1 MLGMKQSSGQGISR
15 PGKAGE
21 ENPQFSQSLG
31 AAPCLGCLIPQ
42 GELILPMD
50 LLGKTRKTRKQTGS
64 QAGIAGKGFGN
75 SFNIDTKRPQII
87 AGSRES
93 FFGYTVQ
100 QHDIGG
106 KKWLVVG
113 APYESN
119 GQQKTGD
126 VYKCPVLSDNH
137 GNCTKLNL
145 GRVTLSNVSERKD
158 NMRLGL
164 SLATNPRDSSFLACS
179 PLWSHECGSSYYT
192 TGMCSRVNS
201 NFRFSRTVAPA
212 LQRCQTYMDIII
224 VLDGSNSIYPWVE
237 VQHFLINILKKFY
250 IGPGQIQVGVVQYGE
265 DVVHEFHLND
275 YRSVQDVVAAAS
287 HIEQRGG
294 TETRTAYGIEF
305 ARSEAFRKGG
315 RKGAKRV
322 MIVITDGE
330 SHDSPDLEKVI
341 EDSERD
347 NVTRYAVAV
356 LGYYNRR
363 GINPEAFLNEIKFI
377 ASDPDDKHFFNVTD
391 EAALKDIV
399 DALGE
404 RIFSLEGTN
413 KNEISFGLEMSQ
425 TGFSSHVVE
434 DGILLGAVGAY
445 DWNGAVLKETSSGKV
460 IPLRESYLQEFPEE
474 LKNHGAYLGYTVS
487 SVVSTKH
494 ERIYVAGAPRFNHT
508 GKVILFTMH
517 SNRNLTIHQ
526 ALKGEQIGS
535 YYGSEINSLDV
546 NGDGVTDV
554 LLVGAPMFFSE
565 GRERGKVY
573 VYTLRGN
580 LFVPSG
586 ALVDLQSYQN
596 SRFGSCIAAVPD
608 LNQDSYNDLVVGAPL
623 EDEHQG
629 AIYVFLGFQETILK
643 KYKQRIA
650 AADLAPGLMYFG
662 CSIHGQLDL
671 NEDGLV
677 DLAVGSLGS
686 AVVLWSRSV
695 VQINASLRFEP
706 PKINIFTKDCR
717 RNGKEATCMRAFV
730 CFTALFLSAH
740 FQTASVG
747 LRYNTTVDERRYSP
761 RAHLDDGRAAPRA
774 LVLPAGQE
782 LCHTL
787 PFHVLDS
794 ADYVKPVTFS
804 IDYELEHPEHGPML
818 DDGWP
823 TSLRVS
829 VPFWNGCNEDEH
841 CVPDLVLDARSD
853 IPSAMEFCRR
863 ALRRADCSAFSLS
876 FDASVFVIESSR
888 RRVAVE
894 ATLENHGENAYST
907 VLNIS
912 FSRNL
917 QLASLIPRDDSD
929 INIDCASDDRH
940 PTRRVCNV
948 SYPFFRAKAKV
959 AFRLDFEFSKS
970 VFLQSMEVYMVASS
984 DSEEKESTKE
994 DNVAHLNFQL
1004 KYEADLLFTRT
1015 SSLDYFE
1022 IRSNNSLD
1030 ASNPIGPPFHCTFT
1044 LQNLG
1049 FFPVQ
1054 GVTLKITV
1062 PVATRA
1068 GNRLLLPTE
1077 FRADQENT
1085 TCSIWG
1091 NTTDYRRTP
1100 AEEDLSRTPHLNHS
1114 NSDVV
1119 SIDCEVKLAPNEE
1132 LNLHLRGNLWMKSLK
1147 ALKFKALKLTTIAA
1161 LQRRFRSPFVFREED
1176 PSRQITFEIS
1186 KPEESQIPIWI
1197 ILGSTFGGLLL
1208 LALLVLALWKL
1219 GFFKSGSRRRAA
1231 EREQNSHGME

>member
-1 MLGMKQSSGQGISR
+1 MDIPSGILL
-15 PGKAGE
+15 AC
-21 ENPQFSQSLG
+21 SL
-31 AAPCLGCLIPQ
+31 CL
-42 GELILPMD
+42 LP
-50 LLGKTRKTRKQTGS
+50 
-64 QAGIAGKGFGN
+64 GFGN

-425 TGFSSHVVE
+425 TGFSSHIVE

-487 SVVSTKH
+487 SVVSTKR

-573 VYTLRGN
+573 VYILRGN

-629 AIYVFLGFQETILK
+629 AIYIFLGFQETILK

-677 DLAVGSLGS
+677 DLAVGSLGN

-695 VQINASLRFEP
+695 VQINSSLRFEP

-747 LRYNTTVDERRYSP
+747 LRYNTTIDERRYSP

-888 RRVAVE
+888 RRVVVE
-894 ATLENHGENAYST
+894 ATLENRGENAYST

>member
-1 MLGMKQSSGQGISR
+1 
-15 PGKAGE
+15 
-21 ENPQFSQSLG
+21 
-31 AAPCLGCLIPQ
+31 
-42 GELILPMD
+42 
-50 LLGKTRKTRKQTGS
+50 
-64 QAGIAGKGFGN
+64 
-75 SFNIDTKRPQII
+75 
-87 AGSRES
+87 
-93 FFGYTVQ
+93 
-100 QHDIGG
+100 
-106 KKWLVVG
+106 
-113 APYESN
+113 
-119 GQQKTGD
+119 
-126 VYKCPVLSDNH
+126 
-137 GNCTKLNL
+137 
-145 GRVTLSNVSERKD
+145 
-158 NMRLGL
+158 
-164 SLATNPRDSSFLACS
+164 
-179 PLWSHECGSSYYT
+179 
-192 TGMCSRVNS
+192 
-201 NFRFSRTVAPA
+201 
-212 LQRCQTYMDIII
+212 QTYMDIII

-275 YRSVQDVVAAAS
+275 YRSVKDVVAAAS

-305 ARSEAFRKGG
+305 ARSEAFQKGG

-341 EDSERD
+341 EDSEKD

-487 SVVSTKH
+487 SVISTKH

-508 GKVILFTMH
+508 GKVIIFSMH
-517 SNRNLTIHQ
+517 NNRNLTIHQ

-554 LLVGAPMFFSE
+554 LLVGAPMYFSE

-573 VYTLRGN
+573 VYTLREN
-580 LFVPSG
+580 RFISSG
-586 ALVDLQSYQN
+586 ALIDLQSYQN

-629 AIYVFLGFQETILK
+629 AIYIFLGFEETILK

-671 NEDGLV
+671 NEDGLI
-677 DLAVGSLGS
+677 DLAVGSLGN
-686 AVVLWSRSV
+686 AVLLWSRSV
-695 VQINASLRFEP
+695 VQINASIRFEP
-706 PKINIFTKDCR
+706 SKINIFTKDCK
-717 RNGKEATCMRAFV
+717 RNGKDATCMSAFV
-730 CFTALFLSAH
+730 CFTAVFLSAH
-740 FQTASVG
+740 FQTASVA
-747 LRYNTTVDERRYSP
+747 LRYNATIDERRYTP
-761 RAHLDDGRAAPRA
+761 RAHLDESGERHTQKG
-774 LVLPAGQE
+774 LVLLAGQE
-782 LCHTL
+782 HCDRLQ
-787 PFHVLDS
+787 FHVLDT
-794 ADYVKPVTFS
+794 ADYVKPVAFS
-804 IDYELEHPEHGPML
+804 IDYELEHPENGPML

-823 TSLRVS
+823 TSLKVS

-853 IPSAMEFCRR
+853 VPSAMEYCRR
-863 ALRRADCSAFSLS
+863 ALRRPPPDCSAFSLS
-876 FDASVFVIESSR
+876 FDTSVFVIESSR

-894 ATLENHGENAYST
+894 AALENRGENAYST

-917 QLASLIPRDDSD
+917 QFASLIPKDDTD
-929 INIDCASDDRH
+929 INIDCMTEEKH
-940 PTRRVCNV
+940 PNKKVCNV

-970 VFLQSMEVYMVASS
+970 IFLQSMEIYLIANS

-994 DNVAHLNFQL
+994 DNFAHLNFQL

-1015 SSLDYFE
+1015 SSLDYYE
-1022 IRSNNSLD
+1022 IRSNSSLERYD
-1030 ASNPIGPPFHCTFT
+1030 SIGPPFHCTFK

-1049 FFPVQ
+1049 FFPVE
-1054 GVTLKITV
+1054 GVTIKLTI

-1068 GNRLLLPTE
+1068 GNRLLLLTE
-1077 FRADQENT
+1077 FVVDQENA
-1085 TCSIWG
+1085 TCNIWG

-1100 AEEDLSRTPHLNHS
+1100 AEEDLSRIPHLNHS
-1114 NSDVV
+1114 NSDIV
-1119 SIDCEVKLAPNEE
+1119 SIDCNVKLAPNEE
-1132 LNLHLRGNLWMKSLK
+1132 MNLHLRGNLWMKSLK
-1147 ALKFKALKLTTIAA
+1147 ALKFKSLKLTTNAA
-1161 LQRRFRSPFVFREED
+1161 LQRRFGSPFIFREED

-1197 ILGSTFGGLLL
+1197 ILGSTLGGLLL

-1231 EREQNSHGME
+1231 ERERERSAQGLE

>member
-1 MLGMKQSSGQGISR
+1 MALPSGMLLACSLCLL
-15 PGKAGE
+15 PGL
-21 ENPQFSQSLG
+21 S
-31 AAPCLGCLIPQ
+31 
-42 GELILPMD
+42 D
-50 LLGKTRKTRKQTGS
+50 T
-64 QAGIAGKGFGN
+64 
-75 SFNIDTKRPQII
+75 FNIDTKRPKII
-87 AGSRES
+87 AGSKEAY
-93 FFGYTVQ
+93 FGYTVQ

-106 KKWLVVG
+106 QKWLVVG
-113 APYESN
+113 APYETN
-119 GQQKTGD
+119 RQQKTGD
-126 VYKCPVLSDNH
+126 VYKCPVTSDSH
-137 GNCTKLNL
+137 SNCTKLNL

-275 YRSVQDVVAAAS
+275 YRSVKDVVAAAS

-305 ARSEAFRKGG
+305 ARSEAFQKGG

-508 GKVILFTMH
+508 GKVILFSMH
-517 SNRNLTIHQ
+517 SNRDLTIHQ

-573 VYTLRGN
+573 VYTLQESR
-580 LFVPSG
+580 FVPSG

-629 AIYVFLGFQETILK
+629 AIYIFLGFQETVLK

-677 DLAVGSLGS
+677 DLAVGSLGN
-686 AVVLWSRSV
+686 AVLLWSRSV
-695 VQINASLRFEP
+695 VQINASIRFEP
-706 PKINIFTKDCR
+706 PKINIFTKDCK
-717 RNGKEATCMRAFV
+717 RNGKDATCMSALL
-730 CFTALFLSAH
+730 CFTAVFLSAR
-740 FQTASVG
+740 FQTATVG
-747 LRYNTTVDERRYSP
+747 LRFNATLDERRYTP
-761 RAHLDDGRAAPRA
+761 RAHLDEGGERPAQRG
-774 LVLPAGQE
+774 LLLPAGQE
-782 LCHTL
+782 HCQRL
-787 PFHVLDS
+787 PFHVLDT

-853 IPSAMEFCRR
+853 VPSAMEFCRR
-863 ALRRADCSAFSLS
+863 VLRRGPPECSAFSLS
-876 FDASVFVIESSR
+876 FDTSVSVLESGR

-894 ATLENHGENAYST
+894 ATLENRGENAYST

-917 QLASLIPRDDSD
+917 QLASLIPKDDTD
-929 INIDCASDDRH
+929 VNIDCTTDDRH
-940 PTRRVCNV
+940 PNKRVCNV

-970 VFLQSMEVYMVASS
+970 VFLENMEIYMIASS

-994 DNVAHLNFQL
+994 DNFAHLNFHL

-1015 SSLDYFE
+1015 SSLDYYE
-1022 IRSNNSLD
+1022 IRSNSSLERYD
-1030 ASNPIGPPFHCTFT
+1030 SIGPPFHCTFK

-1049 FFPVQ
+1049 FFPVE
-1054 GVTLKITV
+1054 GVTIRITV

-1068 GNRLLLPTE
+1068 GNRLLLLTD
-1077 FRADQENT
+1077 FLLDQENT
-1085 TCSIWG
+1085 TCNIWG

-1100 AEEDLSRTPHLNHS
+1100 AEEDLTRTPHLNHS

-1119 SIDCEVKLAPNEE
+1119 SIDCHVKLAPNEE
-1132 LNLHLRGNLWMKSLK
+1132 MNLHLRGNLWMKSLK
-1147 ALKFKALKLTTIAA
+1147 ALKFKSLKLTTNAA
-1161 LQRRFRSPFVFREED
+1161 LQRRFGSPFVFREED

-1186 KPEESQIPIWI
+1186 KPEESHIPIWI
-1197 ILGSTFGGLLL
+1197 ILGSTLGGLLL

-1231 EREQNSHGME
+1231 EQEQNSMGLE

>member
-1 MLGMKQSSGQGISR
+1 
-15 PGKAGE
+15 
-21 ENPQFSQSLG
+21 
-31 AAPCLGCLIPQ
+31 
-42 GELILPMD
+42 
-50 LLGKTRKTRKQTGS
+50 
-64 QAGIAGKGFGN
+64 
-75 SFNIDTKRPQII
+75 
-87 AGSRES
+87 
-93 FFGYTVQ
+93 
-100 QHDIGG
+100 
-106 KKWLVVG
+106 
-113 APYESN
+113 
-119 GQQKTGD
+119 
-126 VYKCPVLSDNH
+126 
-137 GNCTKLNL
+137 
-145 GRVTLSNVSERKD
+145 
-158 NMRLGL
+158 MRLGL
-164 SLATNPRDSSFLACS
+164 SLATNPRDSSFLVSSMPGNVGWEFGNVHRDGKAAACS

-347 NVTRYAVAV
+347 NVTRYAVA
-356 LGYYNRR
+356 
-363 GINPEAFLNEIKFI
+363 AFLNEIKFI

-404 RIFSLEGTN
+404 RIFSLEENLGD
-413 KNEISFGLEMSQ
+413 L
-425 TGFSSHVVE
+425 

-580 LFVPSG
+580 LFVPGG

-747 LRYNTTVDERRYSP
+747 LRYNTTIDERRYSP

-818 DDGWP
+818 DDG
-823 TSLRVS
+823 
-829 VPFWNGCNEDEH
+829 
-841 CVPDLVLDARSD
+841 
-853 IPSAMEFCRR
+853 EFCRR

-959 AFRLDFEFSKS
+959 AFRLDFEFSN
-970 VFLQSMEVYMVASS
+970 

-1077 FRADQENT
+1077 FRADQ
-1085 TCSIWG
+1085 
-1091 NTTDYRRTP
+1091 
-1100 AEEDLSRTPHLNHS
+1100 NHS

-1147 ALKFKALKLTTIAA
+1147 APMGMGWILSGIGAPFPHAMLTPALSVQLKFKALKLTTIAA
-1161 LQRRFRSPFVFREED
+1161 LQWRFRSPFVFREED
-1176 PSRQITFEIS
+1176 PSRQISFEIS

-1208 LALLVLALWKL
+1208 LALLVLVLWKL

>member
-1 MLGMKQSSGQGISR
+1 MALPSGMLLACSLCLL
-15 PGKAGE
+15 PGL
-21 ENPQFSQSLG
+21 S
-31 AAPCLGCLIPQ
+31 
-42 GELILPMD
+42 D
-50 LLGKTRKTRKQTGS
+50 T
-64 QAGIAGKGFGN
+64 
-75 SFNIDTKRPQII
+75 FNIDTKRPKII
-87 AGSRES
+87 AGSKEAY
-93 FFGYTVQ
+93 FGYTVQ

-106 KKWLVVG
+106 QKWLVVG
-113 APYESN
+113 APYETN

-126 VYKCPVLSDNH
+126 VYKCPVTSDSH
-137 GNCTKLNL
+137 SNCTKLNL
-145 GRVTLSNVSERKD
+145 GTAPGGN
-158 NMRLGL
+158 
-164 SLATNPRDSSFLACS
+164 ACS

-275 YRSVQDVVAAAS
+275 YRSVKDVVAAAS

-305 ARSEAFRKGG
+305 ARSEAFQKGG

-508 GKVILFTMH
+508 GKVILFSMH

-573 VYTLRGN
+573 VYTLQESR
-580 LFVPSG
+580 FVPSG

-629 AIYVFLGFQETILK
+629 AIYIFLGFQETVLK

-677 DLAVGSLGS
+677 DLAVGSLGN
-686 AVVLWSRSV
+686 AVLLWSRSV
-695 VQINASLRFEP
+695 VQINASIRFEP
-706 PKINIFTKDCR
+706 PKINIFTKDCK
-717 RNGKEATCMRAFV
+717 RNGKDATCMSALL
-730 CFTALFLSAH
+730 CFTAVFLSAR
-740 FQTASVG
+740 FQTATVG
-747 LRYNTTVDERRYSP
+747 LRFNATLDERRYTP
-761 RAHLDDGRAAPRA
+761 RAHLDEGGERPAQRG
-774 LVLPAGQE
+774 LLLPAGQE
-782 LCHTL
+782 HCRSL
-787 PFHVLDS
+787 PFHVLDT

-853 IPSAMEFCRR
+853 VPSAMEFCRR
-863 ALRRADCSAFSLS
+863 VLRRGPPECSAFSLS
-876 FDASVFVIESSR
+876 FDTSVSVLESGR

-894 ATLENHGENAYST
+894 ATLENRGENAYST

-917 QLASLIPRDDSD
+917 QLASLIPKDDTD
-929 INIDCASDDRH
+929 VNIDCTTDDRH
-940 PTRRVCNV
+940 PNKRVCNV

-970 VFLQSMEVYMVASS
+970 VFLENMEIYMIASS
-984 DSEEKESTKE
+984 DSEEKDSTKE
-994 DNVAHLNFQL
+994 DNFAHLNFHL

-1015 SSLDYFE
+1015 SSLDYYE
-1022 IRSNNSLD
+1022 IRSNSSLERYD
-1030 ASNPIGPPFHCTFT
+1030 SIGPPFHCTFK

-1049 FFPVQ
+1049 FFPVE
-1054 GVTLKITV
+1054 GVTIRITV

-1068 GNRLLLPTE
+1068 GNRLLLLTD
-1077 FRADQENT
+1077 FLLDQENT
-1085 TCSIWG
+1085 TCNIWG

-1100 AEEDLSRTPHLNHS
+1100 AEEDLTRTPHLNHS

-1119 SIDCEVKLAPNEE
+1119 SIDCHVKLAPNEE
-1132 LNLHLRGNLWMKSLK
+1132 MNLHLRGNLWMKSLK
-1147 ALKFKALKLTTIAA
+1147 ALKFKSLKLTTNAA
-1161 LQRRFRSPFVFREED
+1161 LQRRFGSPFVFREED
-1176 PSRQITFEIS
+1176 PTRQITFEIS
-1186 KPEESQIPIWI
+1186 KPEESHIPIWI
-1197 ILGSTFGGLLL
+1197 ILGSTLGGLLL

-1231 EREQNSHGME
+1231 EQEQNSMGLE